1 MTNYSCILYDL
12 LHYTLREALEYLSIL
27 AMNVELEKAAT
38 IPPVEHAL
46 LMVLEVMSFL
56 DFAHIPGCLEGG
68 VVIKPLQQNIG
79 SLLGLLNQILAD
91 WQVPILGSN
100 VQA

>member
-1 MTNYSCILYDL
+1 MTNYSCIFYDL
-12 LHYTLREALEYLSIL
+12 LHYALREAFEYLSIF
-27 AMNVELEKAAT
+27 AVNVELEKATA

-56 DFAHIPGCLEGG
+56 DFAHVPSCLEGG
-68 VVIKPLQQNIG
+68 FVIKPLEQNIG

-91 WQVPILGSN
+91 WQMPILGSN